1 MTRPGMLREKEGV
14 RVEGGGW
21 RERASER
28 RGDVILLIE
37 GLPCDDAI
45 EQPRAAVP

>member
-14 RVEGGGW
+14 RVEGGGS
-21 RERASER
+21 ERASER

-45 EQPRAAVP
+45 EQPQAAVP